1 MYTEERVDEGAWTG
15 GVGRASNSSTAGE
28 MLRVDG
34 AVWKDDAVETES
46 VRFSVLL
53 FLVEGVWL
61 VDGRRDSSSTG
72 GEVERL
78 VGMDERRLEGV
89 TFIDSRWAASLRSWL
104 MAEMGRFATDA
115 ERCCIGGRSV
125 VGDLQ
130 SSSTTFGRP
139 TKAYE
144 TMTAMSQL
152 LPLSHLEMDMVRA
165 LHSLTA
171 SWMTTSS

>member
-1 MYTEERVDEGAWTG
+1 
-15 GVGRASNSSTAGE
+15 

-34 AVWKDDAVETES
+34 AVWKDEAVETES
-46 VRFSVLL
+46 VRFSVLSL
-53 FLVEGVWL
+53 LEEGVWL

-72 GEVERL
+72 GVAERL
-78 VGMDERRLEGV
+78 AGVDEMRLVGV
-89 TFIDSRWAASLRSWL
+89 TFIDSRWAASFRSWL
-104 MAEMGRFATDA
+104 MADMGRFATEA
-115 ERCCIGGRSV
+115 ERCCMGGRSV

-130 SSSTTFGRP
+130 SSSTTLGRP

-152 LPLSHLEMDMVRA
+152 LPLSHREMDMVRA
-165 LHSLTA
+165 LNSFTG

>member
-1 MYTEERVDEGAWTG
+1 
-15 GVGRASNSSTAGE
+15 

-34 AVWKDDAVETES
+34 AVWNVDVVETES
-46 VRFSVLL
+46 VRFSVLS
-53 FLVEGVWL
+53 FLLEGVWL

-72 GEVERL
+72 GVVERL
-78 VGMDERRLEGV
+78 VGKDERRLVGV
-89 TFIDSRWAASLRSWL
+89 TFIDSRWAASFRSWL
-104 MAEMGRFATDA
+104 IAEMGRLATEA
-115 ERCCIGGRSV
+115 ERCCMGGTSV
-125 VGDLQ
+125 MGDLQ

-165 LHSLTA
+165 LHSLTG
-171 SWMTTSS
+171 S